1 MNDQIKKFMQYFKY
15 EGLTFD
21 DVLLEPKYSEILPTE
36 TNITSQF
43 SRNISLKSPFVS
55 AAMDTVTESTMA
67 IALANMGGIGVIHK
81 NLSIEDQT
89 KKVKKVKKH
98 VNGLVSKP
106 ISFYETQSMQEIIN
120 EQQVQKYKFSTFPIL
135 DKNNHF
141 KGMIFRAD
149 IKYCN
154 DLSMT
159 VKDCMRTNIVTGDST
174 LDMENAL
181 KLMFKHKVNTI
192 PILENSN
199 LKGLYCY
206 HDLIDI
212 ENSNQHVKNLD
223 SKYRLVV
230 AAAISPYDYERAD
243 SLVKAGVDALV
254 IDTSHGHSKGV
265 VDTIIELKK
274 KYSVDV
280 IAGNIATEQAAKDL
294 LRAGVDAVKV
304 GIGPGSICTTRVV
317 TGVGVPQLSAIYNT
331 YLGTQGKIPIIADGG
346 IKYSGDMVKALA
358 VGANSLMMGSLL
370 AGTDESPGEKIYR
383 QGKSYVVYRGM
394 GSLEAMRSGVGS
406 RERYSQKGIDDK
418 DLVPQ
423 GVEGLLAYSGSVYD
437 SLTQFSGGI
446 QFCLGYHGCNNIQE
460 FKEKAKFLRISGP
473 SLREAHPHQ
482 IQMTKDAPN
491 YKSF

>member
-1 MNDQIKKFMQYFKY
+1 MNEQIKKFIEYFKY

-21 DVLLEPKYSEILPTE
+21 DVLLEPQYSEILPKE
-36 TNITSQF
+36 INIHTQF
-43 SRNISLKSPFVS
+43 SRNITIKSPFVS
-55 AAMDTVTESTMA
+55 AAMDTVTESAMA

-81 NLSIEDQT
+81 NLTIERQT
-89 KKVKKVKKH
+89 QKVKKVKKH
-98 VNGLVSKP
+98 INGLVHKP
-106 ISFYETQSMQEIIN
+106 ISFYETDTMQDIIN
-120 EQQVQKYKFSTFPIL
+120 EQENQKYKFSTFPIL
-135 DKNNHF
+135 DKNENF

-154 DLSMT
+154 DFSMT
-159 VKDCMRTNIVTGDST
+159 VKECMRTEIVTGDSSLGMESALQLM
-174 LDMENAL
+174 LDS
-181 KLMFKHKVNTI
+181 KVNTI
-192 PILENSN
+192 PILEASS
-199 LKGLYCY
+199 LKGIYCY

-212 ENSNQHVKNLD
+212 QNSNKHTKNLD

-243 SLVKAGVDALV
+243 SLIDAGVDALV

-265 VDTIIELKK
+265 IDTIIKLKK
-274 KYSVDV
+274 KYNVDI
-280 IAGNIATEQAAKDL
+280 IAGNIATEQAGRDL
-294 LRAGVDAVKV
+294 VKAGADAVKV

-331 YLGTQGKIPIIADGG
+331 FLGTQGEIPIIADGG

-370 AGTDESPGEKIYR
+370 AGTDESPGEKIHR

-394 GSLEAMRSGVGS
+394 GSLEAMKDGIGS
-406 RERYSQKGIDDK
+406 RERYSQKGIDEEN
-418 DLVPQ
+418 LVPQ
-423 GVEGLLAYSGSVYD
+423 GVEGLLAYSGSVYN
-437 SLTQFSGGI
+437 SLIQFSGGI
-446 QFCLGYHGCNNIQE
+446 RFCLGYHGCNNIQE
-460 FKEKAKFLRISGP
+460 FKEKAKFIRISGS